1 MSSPSSNPSQDF
13 VPIKE
18 VRDGVMVLKDGSMR
32 AVVLATSINFA
43 LKSIEEQESV
53 IYQFQN
59 FLNSLDFTLQIYVQ
73 SRRLDIR
80 PYLALLEERSH
91 AQNSDLMRMQ
101 ITEYINFIKGLTE
114 LSSIMTKSFFVV
126 IPYAASGQ
134 VASNM
139 GGMFTPKTKSTTEK
153 NADDLFEEVKSQLEQ
168 RVGVVEQGLSR
179 CGVKIARLGSEELVE
194 LFYRIF
200 NPGDAEKPIKM

>member
-1 MSSPSSNPSQDF
+1 MAATNASQEF

-18 VRDGVMVLKDGSMR
+18 VRDGVMILKDGSIR

-43 LKSIEEQESV
+43 LKSSEEQESV

-59 FLNSLDFTLQIYVQ
+59 FLNSLDFTMQIYVQ

-80 PYLALLEERSH
+80 PYLALLDERLR
-91 AQNSDLMRMQ
+91 AQNTDLMRMQ
-101 ITEYINFIKGLTE
+101 ITEYINFVRGLTE

-126 IPYAASGQ
+126 IPYAPLSQSVSGI
-134 VASNM
+134 ANMFSSN
-139 GGMFTPKTKSTTEK
+139 KDKSLEK
-153 NADDLFEEVKSQLEQ
+153 EKDDHFEEVRSQIEQ
-168 RVGVVEQGLSR
+168 RVSVVEQGLAR